1 MQLQYGTSSAAYI
14 CNTRH
19 QRYGEPVCQSLT
31 IEHVD
36 RAVTAAFFQVIE
48 PARVEIALALADD
61 LERDRAAVERQ
72 WELRLERAR
81 YEAERAFRQYDL
93 CEPENRLVARELEG
107 RWNQQLRQVADLEAE
122 YRREQERGLAP
133 LTDDERAAL
142 RHLAEDVPAL
152 WAAAETAMEE
162 RKRLVRCLLREVV
175 LVRDD
180 QPRARGGSTTIRIGW
195 CSGAWTELRV
205 HRPSSGETART
216 PELVL
221 ARIRRLA
228 QHHAD
233 DRVAALLHAE
243 GLRTRT
249 GLPWTYARVGLVR
262 HRHAIPTACP
272 IVPKADG
279 PRGDGRVS
287 VATVAAQLGVA
298 RSVVGRWCHCG
309 FLDAEQ
315 KATLDPRWIRLTADD
330 LARVDGTLA
339 AQGYGRW
346 RIREA
351 QRALG
356 LTEAALYQQLRGGT
370 LIAYRARIGDHW
382 EWHVSCADD
391 QPLPSVPPP
400 RRVHAESKDVQ

>member
-1 MQLQYGTSSAAYI
+1 MIAPA
-14 CNTRH
+14 
-19 QRYGEPVCQSLT
+19 
-31 IEHVD
+31 
-36 RAVTAAFFQVIE
+36 QVE
-48 PARVEIALALADD
+48 VALALAAD
-61 LERDRAAVERQ
+61 LERDRAVVERQ

-107 RWNQQLRQVADLEAE
+107 RWNQQLRLLAE
-122 YRREQERGLAP
+122 LGREYQREQERGLAP
-133 LTDDERAAL
+133 LTNDERAAL
-142 RHLAEDVPAL
+142 RQLAEDVPAL
-152 WAAAETAMEE
+152 WAAAETTMAE

-175 LVRDD
+175 LLRDD
-180 QPRARGGSTTIRIGW
+180 QPRARGGSTLIRIGW
-195 CSGAWTELRV
+195 CSGAWTELRA

-228 QHHAD
+228 QQHAD
-233 DRVAALLHAE
+233 DRVAALLNAE

-262 HRHAIPTACP
+262 HRHGIPTACP
-272 IVPKADG
+272 IVPKVDG

-298 RSVVGRWCHCG
+298 RSVVGRWCHRG

-346 RIREA
+346 RLRAA
-351 QRALG
+351 QRVLG
-356 LTEAALYQQLRGGT
+356 LSEEALYQQLRDGN

-382 EWHVSCADD
+382 EWRVSCADD
-391 QPLPSVPPP
+391 QPLPSQLPPGC
-400 RRVHAESKDVQ
+400 VHAESKDVQ